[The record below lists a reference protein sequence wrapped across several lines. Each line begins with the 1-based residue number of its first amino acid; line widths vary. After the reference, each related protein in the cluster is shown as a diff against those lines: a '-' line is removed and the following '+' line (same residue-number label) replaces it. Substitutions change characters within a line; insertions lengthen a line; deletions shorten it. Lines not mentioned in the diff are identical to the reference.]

1 MPEVRR
7 TSGPP
12 PLSDSPRCGRT
23 WGCSIQAGCVR
34 ARPHHSTVTAHQ
46 DACPRA
52 PLGARAVLGDGRD
65 GGTGWPGSGVSGPGQ
80 HKHKKPP
87 QLQPCNGRWLNGGG
101 IWGVRPSGFTRE
113 GLRMHRAT
121 CAVVGSESLPTHAGR
136 LLVWYGVSPLKNRG
150 YSSFSARRPHQVHLD
165 RMALIPPNAL
175 PTLRPGR
182 RGPLRGPH
190 PPGVRPR
197 TRGCPRGGDVHL
209 PPCADSAGGG

>member
-1 MPEVRR
+1 MRRVVLLFAFSCLFASFLSFSRVSFGNPPTLPTVRLMCLY
-7 TSGPP
+7 TQ
-12 PLSDSPRCGRT
+12 T
-23 WGCSIQAGCVR
+23 Q
-34 ARPHHSTVTAHQ
+34 
-46 DACPRA
+46 
-52 PLGARAVLGDGRD
+52 
-65 GGTGWPGSGVSGPGQ
+65 
-80 HKHKKPP
+80 HKKPP

-175 PTLRPGR
+175 PTLRSGR
-182 RGPLRGPH
+182 RGPLRGPRS
-190 PPGVRPR
+190 PGSASPRP
-197 TRGCPRGGDVHL
+197 GL
-209 PPCADSAGGG
+209 PAWG